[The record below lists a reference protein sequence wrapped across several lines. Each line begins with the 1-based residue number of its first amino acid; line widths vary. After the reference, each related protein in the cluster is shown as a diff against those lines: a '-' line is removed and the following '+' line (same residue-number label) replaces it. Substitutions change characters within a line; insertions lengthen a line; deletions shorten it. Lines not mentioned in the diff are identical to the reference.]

1 MRQDVS
7 RAAATVKAAMG
18 LEPGPELDELIQAA
32 LVAESVADL
41 PRWATTLLAHL
52 DRTSDE

>member
-18 LEPGPELDELIQAA
+18 LEPGPELDELTQAA
-32 LVAESVADL
+32 LAAESVADL
-41 PRWATTLLAHL
+41 PRWATTLLAYL
-52 DRTSDE
+52 DRTGDE